1 MAKTLYEVTVI
12 TGEYKNKD
20 GDTKKRYQRIGSVI
34 ETKLGPMLKLDS
46 TPIVENGWS
55 GWAYLN
61 EPKDEQ
67 NNQSQR
73 ARPAQRES
81 FDDVPF

>member
-1 MAKTLYEVTVI
+1 MAKTIYEVTVI

-34 ETKLGPMLKLDS
+34 ETKLGPMLKMDV
-46 TPIVENGWS
+46 TPIIENGWR

-67 NNQSQR
+67 QQQR
-73 ARPAQRES
+73 SKPAQREN
-81 FDDVPF
+81 FDDVFF

>member
-1 MAKTLYEVTVI
+1 MAKTIYEVTVI

-34 ETKLGPMLKLDS
+34 ETKLGPMLKMDA
-46 TPIVENGWS
+46 TPIIDGGWS

-61 EPKDEQ
+61 EPKEEQ
-67 NNQSQR
+67 QR
-73 ARPAQRES
+73 AKPAQRES
-81 FDDVPF
+81 FDDAPF

>member
-1 MAKTLYEVTVI
+1 MAKTIYEVTVI

-34 ETKLGPMLKLDS
+34 ETKLGPMLKMDA
-46 TPIVENGWS
+46 TPIIEGGWS

-67 NNQSQR
+67 QQR
-73 ARPAQRES
+73 AKPAQRNDD
-81 FDDVPF
+81 FDAPF

>member
-1 MAKTLYEVTVI
+1 MAKTIYEVTVI

-34 ETKLGPMLKLDS
+34 ETKLGPMLKMDA
-46 TPIVENGWS
+46 TPIIENGWS

-61 EPKDEQ
+61 EPKEEQ
-67 NNQSQR
+67 QR
-73 ARPAQRES
+73 AKPAQREN
-81 FDDVPF
+81 FDDAPF